1 VRRQRPRWRATIGP
15 AVSLAA
21 ALGSLVGCWR
31 ADLPSI
37 VSGNGQGTDAG
48 TAARPTPTADTD
60 AGRIIL
66 AAEADGGRGDAGTN
80 VGRIALT
87 VSLPIDAGS
96 GDVLSIGSLHVRLL
110 PSDGTAAMAFWL
122 ELDRPRATVSVNL
135 DDIASGITYTL
146 EVTGAPAGG
155 PACAAASP
163 VFAVPTGATVR
174 VLEALTCGTDAGLI
188 STLGDPAPTP

>member
-1 VRRQRPRWRATIGP
+1 MRRQRPRWRATIGP

-48 TAARPTPTADTD
+48 T
-60 AGRIIL
+60 GRIIL